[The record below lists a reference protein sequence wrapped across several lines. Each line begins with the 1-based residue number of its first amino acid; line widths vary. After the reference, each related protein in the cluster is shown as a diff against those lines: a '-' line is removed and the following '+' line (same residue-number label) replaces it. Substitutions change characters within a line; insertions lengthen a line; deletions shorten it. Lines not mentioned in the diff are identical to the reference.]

1 MAQDGEWLSLKEAA
15 VRLQRSPATLRRAIK
30 NGTLTARQVQTSH
43 GLAWQIQAPG
53 SALARRSDMV
63 VGVVEQRPSEQPPD
77 HSPVMIE
84 LVHLVHDLT
93 ARNEALVYESAEL
106 RADLRL
112 AQERIRRLETE
123 RQSPSA

>member
-1 MAQDGEWLSLKEAA
+1 M
-15 VRLQRSPATLRRAIK
+15 
-30 NGTLTARQVQTSH
+30 
-43 GLAWQIQAPG
+43 
-53 SALARRSDMV
+53 
-63 VGVVEQRPSEQPPD
+63 VEQRPPEQPPD

-112 AQERIRRLETE
+112 AQERIRRLEAE
-123 RQSPSA
+123 RQSPSV